1 MSLDNAKKV
10 HFIGIGGISMSG
22 LAEILKRDGYEV
34 TGSDDVRS
42 PVTVRLESV
51 GIKVA
56 VPNAAQNITDDVD
69 MVVYTAAVKED
80 NPEFMAAVMK
90 GKTLVERAA
99 LLGMILEGYNHA
111 ICVAGTHGKTTAT
124 SLMSEIVL
132 DAGLDPTISIGGHMG
147 RGGMNYRVGN
157 SSYFVLEACEY
168 SNSFHHWHPHVGI
181 ILNIDADHLDF
192 FGDFDGV
199 IKSFRRFAEN
209 IRPGG
214 TLVILAGTPGFDK
227 VVKDLPCHVVTFG
240 ESEGDFQVRNV
251 TFDAMGRPTFDIV
264 NGEAFLATVSL
275 PLPGRYNMLN
285 ALATFA
291 AAQALGI
298 APAVVA
304 QALSNAK
311 GVKRRFEDKG
321 TYNGAQ
327 VIDDYAHH
335 PTEIQ
340 ACLAAARKGIE
351 NSKSAEGAQ
360 SKLVC
365 LFQPHTYSRTKNLLS
380 EFAESFGD
388 ADQVA
393 LLPIFASREA
403 FDPTI
408 SSLDLAAGIKQA
420 GGQVAHMQNFDEA
433 VKFLQQTLMP
443 GDLLITMGA
452 GDVYFVG
459 ERLVLS

>member
-42 PVTVRLESV
+42 PVTARLESV

-56 VPNAAQNITDDVD
+56 IPNAAQNIADDVD
-69 MVVYTAAVKED
+69 MVVYTVAVKED
-80 NPEFMAAVMK
+80 NPEFVAAVMK

-99 LLGMILEGYNHA
+99 LLGMILEGYDHA

-199 IKSFRRFAEN
+199 VKSFRRFAEN

-340 ACLAAARKGIE
+340 ACLAAARKGVKGS
-351 NSKSAEGAQ
+351 NSK
-360 SKLVC
+360 LIC

-380 EFAESFGD
+380 EFSTSFD
-388 ADQVA
+388 QADRVL
-393 LLPIFASREA
+393 LLPIFPSREA

-408 SSLDLAAGIKQA
+408 SSLDLERGIKTA
-420 GGQVAHMQNFDEA
+420 GGHVTHVNNFDEA
-433 VKFLQQTLMP
+433 VAFLQRELTP
-443 GDLLITMGA
+443 GDLLITLGA
-452 GDVYFVG
+452 GDVYIVG